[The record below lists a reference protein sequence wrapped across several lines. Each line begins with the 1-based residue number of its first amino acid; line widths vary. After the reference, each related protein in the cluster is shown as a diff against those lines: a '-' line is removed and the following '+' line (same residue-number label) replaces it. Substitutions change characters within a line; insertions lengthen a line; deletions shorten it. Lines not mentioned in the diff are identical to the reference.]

1 MGLADKEWLKQGVH
15 VHKCKPAFSF
25 NGDKVKD
32 VLIPIVYISSSI
44 RVDESTVFRRG
55 DVIGEGLIFVAG
67 LALFEPEGF
76 LVSEE
81 FTALH
86 DSFSSVSEAAAAAA
100 ASCSSGTLFIA
111 WSEQKGLHVLVRNAI
126 SNL

>member
-44 RVDESTVFRRG
+44 RVDKSTGFRRG

-76 LVSEE
+76 LVSDE
-81 FTALH
+81 FTALY
-86 DSFSSVSEAAAAAA
+86 DSFSSGSEAAAAAA

-111 WSEQKGLHVLVRNAI
+111 WSEQKRLHVLVRNAI